1 MIKVRRGIIIL
12 GFIFLAALA
21 LRLYA
26 LDRFT
31 LWYDEV
37 ITVLDYRAINQL
49 HPLGQ
54 IFDRDFIAN
63 HHDYLT
69 LYSHGFVYYWAGLLG
84 KSEFALRLSSVI
96 FALLSIFILYL
107 IARRFF
113 DTRIAY
119 LASLFLAVSPW
130 HVYYAQELRPYAAA
144 AFLTLLCVYSLLGI
158 IRSDKKIHWLLYFVA
173 SVLNAY
179 CLYTN
184 LLILCA
190 LFIFGAY
197 QIKKEKK
204 TLKGILSLHLLILL
218 AITPLLVILYH
229 NLTAALQG
237 NHIYGLSDLP
247 IWAGGVGWKNL
258 LFTLKNFSIG
268 YNTDYYSFAGILATF
283 ASFYFFIKGVVF
295 WRKNLLAQLL
305 LWLAFIPVLFLCL
318 ILKIKIGYVDR
329 YFFPLLPL
337 YVLGV
342 AAGIRSS
349 QRLFFPLTFMLAL
362 SFIGLCNYYANLL
375 PQEYNQHIGVAKRQ
389 DIRGAFGV
397 IRDNYKEGDLI
408 VHTCRN
414 TVFPLKFYLGQNGL
428 PPGFQDEI
436 NKGKVIF
443 SLHGIDQLLAL
454 EHAYKYPV
462 MFSPEKA
469 YPFIP
474 PEGNYRV
481 WVFFSSFGDIR
492 KGIGEYRVVDWFSQ
506 RLEQQAFYSFEGAN
520 LYLFSNI
527 KG

>member
-1 MIKVRRGIIIL
+1 MIKVRRAIIIL

-26 LDRFT
+26 LDKFT

-37 ITVLDYRAINQL
+37 ITVLDYRSLNQL
-49 HPLGQ
+49 HPLNQ
-54 IFDRDFIAN
+54 IFDRTFIIN

-96 FALLSIFILYL
+96 FSILSIVILYL
-107 IARRFF
+107 LSRRFF
-113 DTRIAY
+113 DTRTAY
-119 LASLFLAVSPW
+119 LSCLLLAFSPW
-130 HVYYAQELRPYAAA
+130 HVYYAQELRPYAAV
-144 AFLTLLCVYSLLGI
+144 AFLTLVCVYSLLGI
-158 IRSDKKIHWLLYFVA
+158 IKNNKKIYWLLYFIS
-173 SVLNAY
+173 SVLNIY

-184 LLILCA
+184 LLILFA

-204 TLKGILSLHLLILL
+204 ALKGILSLHLLILL
-218 AITPLLVILYH
+218 AITPILVILYH
-229 NLTAALQG
+229 NLAAALKG

-247 IWAGGVGWKNL
+247 IWAGGVGFKNL

-268 YNTDYYSFAGILATF
+268 YNTDYYSFAGLLATF
-283 ASFYFFIKGVVF
+283 VYFYFFLRGVVS
-295 WRKNLLAQLL
+295 WRKNVLAQLL
-305 LWLAFIPVLFLCL
+305 LWLAFIPVLFLLL
-318 ILKIKIGYVDR
+318 IFKIKIGYVDR

-342 AAGIRSS
+342 AAGVRSS
-349 QRLFFPLTFMLAL
+349 KRLFFPLALMLAL
-362 SFIGLCNYYANLL
+362 SFIGLYNYYANRL

-389 DIRGAFGV
+389 DLRGAFGV

-414 TVFPLKFYLGQNGL
+414 TVFPLKFYLGRDGL
-428 PPGFQDEI
+428 TSGFQNEI
-436 NKGKVIF
+436 DKGKVVF
-443 SLHGIDQLLAL
+443 SLHGSDQLLAL
-454 EHAYKYPV
+454 EHIYKYPV

-469 YPFIP
+469 YPFVL
-474 PEGNYRV
+474 PEDNYRV

-492 KGIGEYRVVDWFSQ
+492 KGMGEYRVVDWFSQ

-520 LYLFSNI
+520 LYLFSNV